1 MAKDKEDMWARMQ
14 TFAAA
19 ARSLAPK
26 CTNEEQTKISL
37 INPYL
42 EILGYDVRDPDIC
55 RFEFTADIFKSNERV
70 DYAIIRDGKPT
81 ILIEAKAATRQFSEH
96 APAPVQLLRYFSSE
110 DDAEFGVLTNGVVW
124 NWYSSH
130 GGRKL
135 EEMPFKT
142 HDVRHPESADMDWLW
157 SVSGYVSDSRRAA
170 KQAEA
175 ERMRSAFRE
184 WIRTVRQSPS
194 DGFIRF
200 LLNDLKK
207 DGLNFGIATQAR
219 IEESRK
225 HFRSTFE
232 HYIDGEVNDVLNEAR
247 DRLDKDERL
256 TETSQK
262 PVLPISSRDDDPSPN
277 EPVGMAWRV
286 RGRDWQR
293 ERSGRTLHLA
303 VARWLA
309 SVDRR
314 GADVFY
320 RSLVDGWGNRFFVE
334 TVPED
339 QKRRYREVEP
349 GCGYWTRTHMSNSS
363 RLSRLKRWCDQTQK
377 PDGGPVIW
385 DEDIEV
391 RLPIRGN
398 EQGN

>member
-55 RFEFTADIFKSNERV
+55 RFEFTADIFKSNEKV
-70 DYAIIRDGKPT
+70 DYAIMRDGKPT
-81 ILIEAKAATRQFSEH
+81 ILIEAKAATRQFPEH

-124 NWYSSH
+124 NWYSSR

-157 SVSGYVSDSRRAA
+157 SVSGYVSDSRHAA

-184 WIRTVRQSPS
+184 WIKVVRYSPS

-207 DGLNFGIATQAR
+207 DGLNFGFATQAR
-219 IEESRK
+219 IEESRE
-225 HFRSTFE
+225 HFKFTLES
-232 HYIDGEVNDVLNEAR
+232 YIDGETNRVLDTAR
-247 DRLDKDERL
+247 QQLDEEDRLCSATKKVIR
-256 TETSQK
+256 
-262 PVLPISSRDDDPSPN
+262 PAPSP
-277 EPVGMAWRV
+277 ESSLSSDEIEAPAWRI
-286 RGRDWQR
+286 RGESWRREKTNADMQRAIVQYFASNDPRGKHKFYEDAIRRDGKRLFPESEPKGARKFKRIEQDPKYWMSTHMDDKER
-293 ERSGRTLHLA
+293 ERWLKHLCTQ
-303 VARWLA
+303 ARKSDGMPMQW
-309 SVDRR
+309 
-314 GADVFY
+314 GIDV
-320 RSLVDGWGNRFFVE
+320 E
-334 TVPED
+334 I
-339 QKRRYREVEP
+339 
-349 GCGYWTRTHMSNSS
+349 
-363 RLSRLKRWCDQTQK
+363 RLR
-377 PDGGPVIW
+377 
-385 DEDIEV
+385 
-391 RLPIRGN
+391 
-398 EQGN
+398 

>member
-14 TFAAA
+14 AFSTM
-19 ARSLAPK
+19 ARNLVPK
-26 CTNEEQTKISL
+26 CENEEQTTISL

-42 EILGYDVRDPDIC
+42 EILGYDVRDPDVC
-55 RFEFTADIFKSNERV
+55 RFEFKAAIFKSNEKV
-70 DYAIIRDGKPT
+70 DYAIMQDGKPA
-81 ILIEAKAATRQFSEH
+81 ILIEAKAATTQFSEH
-96 APAPVQLLRYFSSE
+96 MPAPVQLQRYFSSE
-110 DDAEFGVLTNGVVW
+110 DDAEFGVLTNGAVW

-142 HDVRHPESADMDWLW
+142 HDVCHPEPADMDWLW

-184 WIRTVRQSPS
+184 WIRTVRHSPR

-219 IEESRK
+219 IEEARE

-247 DRLDKDERL
+247 DRLDKDERS
-256 TETSQK
+256 TGTVQK
-262 PVLPISSRDDDPSPN
+262 PILPISSKNDDPPPN
-277 EPVGMAWRV
+277 EPVRVAWRV
-286 RGRDWQR
+286 GGGDWQQ
-293 ERSGRTLHLA
+293 ERSGRTLQLA
-303 VARWLA
+303 IARWLA
-309 SVDRR
+309 SIDRR
-314 GADVFY
+314 GSDAFY
-320 RSLVDGWGNRFFVE
+320 RSLVDGWGNRLFVK

-339 QKRRYREVEP
+339 QKGYYREVEP

-377 PDGGPVIW
+377 SEGGSVIW
-385 DEDIEV
+385 DKDIEV
-391 RLPIRGN
+391 RLPIRGQ
-398 EQGN
+398 E